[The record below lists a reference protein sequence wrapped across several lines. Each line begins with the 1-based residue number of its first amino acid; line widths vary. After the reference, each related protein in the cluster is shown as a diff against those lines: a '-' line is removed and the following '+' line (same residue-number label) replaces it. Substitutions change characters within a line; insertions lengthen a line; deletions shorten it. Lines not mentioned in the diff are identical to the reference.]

1 MEGGVGVASGGGVR
15 VPGKDCAGEEEGG
28 GEEEAK
34 NSVIVG
40 RAAGV
45 HRNFNLV
52 SKFAYDG
59 GVLESN

>member
-1 MEGGVGVASGGGVR
+1 MSGAALRAGVGLVGG
-15 VPGKDCAGEEEGG
+15 
-28 GEEEAK
+28 AK

-40 RAAGV
+40 RVAARV